1 MKLILIF
8 LLGITSTFTFAQK
21 KQQKSDYLISYAIKQ
36 DIGELYGYKYRNGKI
51 AIEAQFSSI
60 STDTLYNMA
69 IVLKDWQW
77 VGIERKGK
85 VILIPFIYDNGP
97 DYVEEGLFRFVE
109 NDKIGFAD
117 LDGNKIIPAQYSF
130 VTFFNDGIAT
140 YYIGGDRI
148 YENGKTRK
156 QNIADGTLS
165 EGDVHWTWGGDI
177 KESGYINRFSQRFK
191 EVGELKNG
199 RREALAMDGK
209 KVQLNKAGKI
219 IKN

>member
-1 MKLILIF
+1 MKLILII
-8 LLGITSTFTFAQK
+8 LLGITATFTFAQK
-21 KQQKSDYLISYAIKQ
+21 KQQKSDYLISYSVKQ
-36 DIGELYGYKYRNGKI
+36 DIGELYGYKHRNGKI

-60 STDTLYNMA
+60 YTDTLYNMA

-77 VGIERKGK
+77 VAIERKGK

-109 NDKIGFAD
+109 NEKIGFAD

-130 VTFFNDGIAT
+130 ATFFNDGIAE
-140 YYIGGDRI
+140 YYLGGDRM
-148 YENGKTRK
+148 YENGKSRK
-156 QNIADGTLS
+156 QNIEDGTLS
-165 EGDVHWTWGGDI
+165 EGDVHWTWGGNI
-177 KESGYINRFSQRFK
+177 TESGYLNKFGQRFK

-199 RREALAMDGK
+199 RREAITMDGK

>member
-8 LLGITSTFTFAQK
+8 LFGITSTFTFAQK
-21 KQQKSDYLISYAIKQ
+21 KQQKSDYLISYAVKQ
-36 DIGELYGYKYRNGKI
+36 DIGELYGYKHRNGKI

-69 IVLKDWQW
+69 IVLKDWKW

-117 LDGNKIIPAQYSF
+117 LDGNKIIPVQYSF
-130 VTFFNDGIAT
+130 VTFFNDGIAN

-148 YENGKTRK
+148 YESGKTRK

-177 KESGYINRFSQRFK
+177 KESGYINRFNQRFK

-199 RREALAMDGK
+199 RREALTIDEK

>member
-8 LLGITSTFTFAQK
+8 VFGITSTFTYAQK
-21 KQQKSDYLISYAIKQ
+21 KQLESDYLISYSIKQ
-36 DIGELYGYKYRNGKI
+36 DIGDLYGYKHRNGKI
-51 AIEAQFSSI
+51 AIEAQFTSI
-60 STDTLYNMA
+60 YTDTLYSMA

-77 VGIERKGK
+77 VGIDRNEK

-97 DYVEEGLFRFVE
+97 DYVQEGLFRFVE
-109 NDKIGFAD
+109 NEKIGFAD

-130 VTFFNDGIAT
+130 ATFFKDGIAD
-140 YYIGGDRI
+140 YYLGGDRI

-165 EGDVHWTWGGDI
+165 EGDVHWTWGGNI
-177 KESGYINRFSQRFK
+177 TESGYLNRFGQRFK

-199 RREALAMDGK
+199 RREALTVDGK
-209 KVQLNKAGKI
+209 KLWLNRAGKI

>member
-1 MKLILIF
+1 MKLILII
-8 LLGITSTFTFAQK
+8 LLGITATFTFAQK
-21 KQQKSDYLISYAIKQ
+21 KQQKTDYLISYSVKQ
-36 DIGELYGYKYRNGKI
+36 DIGELYGYKHRNGKI

-60 STDTLYNMA
+60 YTDTLYNMA

-77 VGIERKGK
+77 VAIERKGK

-109 NDKIGFAD
+109 NEKIGFAD

-130 VTFFNDGIAT
+130 ATFFNDGIAE
-140 YYIGGDRI
+140 YYLGGDRM
-148 YENGKTRK
+148 YENGKSRK
-156 QNIADGTLS
+156 QNIEDGTLS
-165 EGDVHWTWGGDI
+165 EGDVHWTWGGNI
-177 KESGYINRFSQRFK
+177 TESGYLNKFGQRFK

-199 RREALAMDGK
+199 RREAITKDGK

>member
-21 KQQKSDYLISYAIKQ
+21 KQQKSDYLISYGVKQ
-36 DIGELYGYKYRNGKI
+36 DIGKLYGYKHRNGKI

-60 STDTLYNMA
+60 NTDTLYNMA

-77 VGIERKGK
+77 VAIERRGR
-85 VILIPFIYDNGP
+85 VTLIPFIYDNGP

-109 NDKIGFAD
+109 NEKIGFAD
-117 LDGNKIIPAQYSF
+117 LNGRKIISAQYSF
-130 VTFFNDGIAT
+130 ATFFKDGIAN

-156 QNIADGTLS
+156 QNIADGTMS

-177 KESGYINRFSQRFK
+177 KESGYINRFGQRFK

-199 RREALAMDGK
+199 RREALTLDGK
-209 KVQLNKAGKI
+209 KVQLNKSGKI
-219 IKN
+219 IEN